1 MAKRSIPSNVPDRN
15 SRVDIVR
22 DREVGREA
30 VAVDD
35 LRLEDR
41 ARIEQLTIAYAYAVD
56 EKDWG
61 AFEALYVPDATID
74 YRSAGGIVGT
84 PAEVAAWMAGASEM
98 FSWSTHSMS
107 TQRIVFTGPAAATG
121 SMHVFARYGLVW
133 QDAEELLDVSA
144 VYHDAYVRTAS
155 GWLFASRREQTNA
168 VTGGRFAD
176 LVRTTLPR

>member
-1 MAKRSIPSNVPDRN
+1 M
-15 SRVDIVR
+15 
-22 DREVGREA
+22 E
-30 VAVDD
+30 D

-41 ARIEQLTIAYAYAVD
+41 ARIEQLAMAYAYAVD
-56 EKDWG
+56 DGDWG

-98 FSWSTHSMS
+98 FSWSMHSVS

-121 SMHVFARYGLVW
+121 SMHVFARYGLLW
-133 QDAEELLDVSA
+133 EDAEELMDVSA
-144 VYHDAYVRTAS
+144 VYHDLYVRTAS
-155 GWLFASRREQTNA
+155 GWRFASRREQTHA
-168 VTGGRFAD
+168 VTGGRFAE